1 MANEDQ
7 VEVVG
12 GLTAD
17 HPAGDLL
24 PVLASPSTAG
34 KGKNT
39 IRMELVPVGCW
50 KLEDVRFAFASS
62 FLLPETKKEFGE
74 LAALLK
80 KHPKAPLTV
89 FGHADP
95 VGNDVFNKELSGN
108 RAESVY
114 AVLIRDVARW
124 EGLYKAGG
132 NADGWGTSSIQHM
145 LKAVGHDP
153 GLVDGVNGPK
163 TKAAVKAF
171 QTKAGGLTVDGEAGA
186 KTREK
191 LFAAYMDFL
200 CPMKLAKTD
209 FRSSTI

>member
-1 MANEDQ
+1 MANEDA
-7 VEVVG
+7 VDIIG
-12 GLTAD
+12 GLSAD

-62 FLLPETKKEFGE
+62 FLLPETKKEFDE

-95 VGNDVFNKELSGN
+95 VGDDVFNKQLSGN

-124 EGLYKAGG
+124 EQLRKAGV
-132 NADGWGTSSIQHM
+132 I
-145 LKAVGHDP
+145 P
-153 GLVDGVNGPK
+153 
-163 TKAAVKAF
+163 
-171 QTKAGGLTVDGEAGA
+171 
-186 KTREK
+186 
-191 LFAAYMDFL
+191 
-200 CPMKLAKTD
+200 D
-209 FRSSTI
+209 FREPDSIRLGLSPLTTSFSDVWNAMDTLRSFVS

>member
-1 MANEDQ
+1 MATKEQ
-7 VEVVG
+7 VEVSS

-17 HPAGDLL
+17 HPAGQLL

-62 FLLPETKKEFGE
+62 FLLPATKKEFDE

-80 KHPKAPLTV
+80 KHPQAPLTV

-95 VGNDVFNKELSGN
+95 VGDDDFNKQLSGN

-124 EGLYKAGG
+124 EQLRKEGG
-132 NADGWGTSSIQHM
+132 NVEGWGDEFDSAH
-145 LKAVGHDP
+145 AE
-153 GLVDGVNGPK
+153 
-163 TKAAVKAF
+163 
-171 QTKAGGLTVDGEAGA
+171 GGGE
-186 KTREK
+186 
-191 LFAAYMDFL
+191 
-200 CPMKLAKTD
+200 
-209 FRSSTI
+209 

>member
-1 MANEDQ
+1 MANEDA
-7 VEVVG
+7 VDIIG
-12 GLTAD
+12 GLSAD

-62 FLLPETKKEFGE
+62 FLLPETKKEFDE

-95 VGNDVFNKELSGN
+95 VGDDVFNKKLSGN

-124 EGLYKAGG
+124 EQLRKAGG
-132 NADGWGTSSIQHM
+132 NAEGWGTSSIQHM
-145 LKAVGHDP
+145 VKALGHDP
-153 GLVDGVNGPK
+153 GLVDGVSGPK

-171 QTKAGGLTVDGEAGA
+171 QTKAGG
-186 KTREK
+186 
-191 LFAAYMDFL
+191 
-200 CPMKLAKTD
+200 
-209 FRSSTI
+209 